1 MQSVTH
7 RVGVTTKSFSG
18 VACRGVGLLP
28 HPKRLEQDF
37 ALLVGKVGETGQN
50 DAGRLDHRLW
60 CSERGGGQDGAV
72 EHPDMGIGVGPTQQH
87 HLGKVQSLG
96 RLAQIVESRA
106 DSNPIDDRSRYQGD
120 NLVELL
126 FGFDLDDPD
135 VPIGL
140 EPPRRI
146 CVEAT
151 QLRFDSRQR
160 LDLIGANYGGN
171 EHEGAILR

>member
-1 MQSVTH
+1 
-7 RVGVTTKSFSG
+7 VTTKSFGG

-37 ALLVGKVGETGQN
+37 TLLVGKVGETGQN
-50 DAGRLDHRLW
+50 SAGRLDHGLW

-87 HLGKVQSLG
+87 HLGKVQSLR

-106 DSNPIDDRSRYQGD
+106 DSNPIDGRPRYQGH

-140 EPPRRI
+140 CGR
-146 CVEAT
+146 
-151 QLRFDSRQR
+151 
-160 LDLIGANYGGN
+160 
-171 EHEGAILR
+171 